1 MMKYGIVKERFMA
14 LATDVMR
21 CELLEENGYSV
32 QLMEFIDMEGT
43 PKNLLIRGV
52 KRNNKVIKSDYQK
65 MEKMLGSDI
74 TLANLLDKRGTSC

>member
-65 MEKMLGSDI
+65 MEKCWG
-74 TLANLLDKRGTSC
+74 ATSLWQIF